1 MNPSLAPELL
11 VGNGIAGGP
20 DPNNPGSTSNLLSL
34 KFCLDHGFGCSLL
47 GSLDELRRTARGAC
61 HRRRHG
67 LRRLARNDKLPISAA
82 TNQPDGQITSDFQKS
97 CQDPESKIFR
107 LTRRA
112 NQRYWF
118 ARLTRREGR
127 CARHDTRGGMRWTRA
142 LRRTN
147 ARSRGRQ
154 GVWFWHR
161 GAGVKF
167 PGSFP
172 GATAASKPF
181 AGKSTL

>member
-1 MNPSLAPELL
+1 MSPRLKFPIHASDEEGQKRTMNPSLAPELL

-82 TNQPDGQITSDFQKS
+82 TNQPDGQITSDFQK
-97 CQDPESKIFR
+97 
-107 LTRRA
+107 
-112 NQRYWF
+112 
-118 ARLTRREGR
+118 
-127 CARHDTRGGMRWTRA
+127 
-142 LRRTN
+142 
-147 ARSRGRQ
+147 
-154 GVWFWHR
+154 
-161 GAGVKF
+161 
-167 PGSFP
+167 
-172 GATAASKPF
+172 
-181 AGKSTL
+181 